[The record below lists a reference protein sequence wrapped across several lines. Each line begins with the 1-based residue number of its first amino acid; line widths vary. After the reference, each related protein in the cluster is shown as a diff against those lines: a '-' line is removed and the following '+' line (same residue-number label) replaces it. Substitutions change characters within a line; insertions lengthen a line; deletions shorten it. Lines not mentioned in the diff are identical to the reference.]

1 MCGSQSLY
9 LLASY
14 KLQMS
19 FVDNPTEVALLAAV
33 VTFCFTLLIYFLN
46 SIVKSVDELKAE
58 SKDNQKETRSIAD
71 RLTRMEIKQEDIV
84 NRIEKTQES
93 LDLTLREI
101 KVYQDQNEF
110 RFRMSASKM
119 VEERIE
125 NNPEDSPK
133 EQIEAQ

>member
-1 MCGSQSLY
+1 
-9 LLASY
+9 
-14 KLQMS
+14 MS

-33 VTFCFTLLIYFLN
+33 VTFCFTLLLYFLN
-46 SIVKSVDELKAE
+46 SIVNSVDELKAE

-84 NRIEKTQES
+84 NRLEKMEKTQES

-101 KVYQDQNEF
+101 KVYQDQKEF
-110 RFRMSASKM
+110 RFHMRAVRT
-119 VEERIE
+119 VEQIE